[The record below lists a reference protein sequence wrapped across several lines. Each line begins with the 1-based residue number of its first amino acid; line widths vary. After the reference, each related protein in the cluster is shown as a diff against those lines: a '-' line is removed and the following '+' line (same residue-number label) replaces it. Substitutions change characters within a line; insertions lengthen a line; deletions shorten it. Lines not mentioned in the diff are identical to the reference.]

1 MGSALSAENNVSYI
15 VSSGSVVIDISVDA
29 FDCFFFSWQVKEIK
43 QIHIVL
49 SRLFLCVIVRCNIKV
64 V

>member
-29 FDCFFFSWQVKEIK
+29 FDCFFFLASKRNKTGPHRVK
-43 QIHIVL
+43 
-49 SRLFLCVIVRCNIKV
+49 
-64 V
+64 